1 MNLLK
6 RKVLILGI
14 TLMGITSCSDQDSL
28 DEIDDSRLPEVEEGS
43 VDIANGYNVIMVD
56 LDKIKSFRHKLGTRR
71 NVKLTLKEELPFTFH
86 VETAPDTTRYI
97 VIRSK
102 EGAAASRSDEPLFK
116 VVTLT
121 VALADGTRSKDVNM
135 VVHKSSSSSTQ
146 NVASYAYNIGKGTKE
161 WADLGNVTFEVLD
174 FNKIQR
180 YLSVNPV
187 QDFIKFEC
195 GGERYSETMERM
207 SVKVGLSGLGKV
219 TQGTK
224 TLFSLTGGATFS
236 QEEYTHNISNFEV
249 YLGYYGKVMAEVKLD
264 PTEILSRKLNGT
276 LYALLDS
283 AACDIL
289 NNPGTPGYRLFPND
303 SAGIFR
309 LLDHFGTNVITQASF
324 GGNYMYM
331 YGRKENA
338 YEHSIG
344 HDASAYANMK
354 FPKNNQTGKT
364 WLSYYQSTMST
375 PYLNLEGNGSDYSA
389 EYERASKAW
398 AFTKGTGGDAV
409 MDIESWDQKFST
421 ESPEKWVIVSY
432 TTKDSEG
439 KGNLLALTE
448 FVTDE
453 ARRNA
458 INKYFDAYNE
468 SKVTEMKE
476 DSLVIADFMMRTGTE
491 RDVKKHRPSDDP
503 KSFIGTGPDG
513 KEYVYYPLM
522 ANDNAPDFAGYAF
535 ETGAET
541 DDFAVGTGS
550 KAHYWYYALGYDSEC
565 DGITDIRFDNDEF
578 SGWTRRGNH
587 ANDGINGAL
596 DNNYVMVRCGDSNTK
611 YADKIKA
618 VCLTRSL
625 NYEGSNGSER
635 IMASTGGAQWML
647 PFQSSSTKKEFK
659 DYWDKVELYTPEV
672 QFYIGGLSVKNA
684 FFVGYSKKPI
694 GIGELSFGDMQKS
707 GKIVHPK
714 KWGE

>member
-6 RKVLILGI
+6 NYVLILGVG
-14 TLMGITSCSDQDSL
+14 LLGMMSCSDKDSL
-28 DEIDDSRLPEVEEGS
+28 EEIDDSRLPAIEEGCI
-43 VDIANGYNVIMVD
+43 DITGGYNVIMVD
-56 LDKIKSFRHKLGTRR
+56 VDKIKSFRHKLGTRR
-71 NVKLTLKEELPFTFH
+71 NIKLTVTDDLPFTFH

-97 VIRSK
+97 VIKPK
-102 EGAAASRSDEPLFK
+102 ENGASRSEEPLFK
-116 VVTLT
+116 VVDLN
-121 VALADGTRSKDVNM
+121 VALADGSASKDVKM
-135 VVHKSSSSSTQ
+135 VLHKSVSGTQ
-146 NVASYAYNIGKGTKE
+146 NVSSYAYNIGKGTKE

-174 FNKIQR
+174 FDKIQR

-289 NNPGTPGYRLFPND
+289 NNPGTPGYKLFPND
-303 SAGIFR
+303 STGIFR

-354 FPKNNQTGKT
+354 FPKNNQTGNT

-409 MDIESWDQKFST
+409 MDIESWDKKFST

-439 KGNLLALTE
+439 KGNLLSITE
-448 FVTDE
+448 FVTDD

-458 INKYFDAYNE
+458 IKKYFNAYNE
-468 SKVTEMKE
+468 SKVKEMKE
-476 DSLVIADFMMRTGTE
+476 DSLVIADFMMKLGKE

-503 KSFIGTGPDG
+503 KSFVGTGPDG

-541 DDFAVGTGS
+541 DDFAVGTGDN
-550 KAHYWYYALGYDSEC
+550 AHYWYYALGYDSEC
-565 DGITDIRFDNDEF
+565 DGITDIRFDNEEF

-611 YADKIKA
+611 YSDKIKA

-625 NYEGSNGSER
+625 NYEGTNGAER

-647 PFQSSSTKKEFK
+647 PFQSSTTKKDFK

-684 FFVGYSKKPI
+684 FYVGYSKKSI